1 MSTME
6 TPPPETPVQPV
17 PEERRCP
24 RCGSPLATDQE
35 WCLHCGAAAET
46 EVVEPRGWRVPL
58 YLGGGLT
65 ALAVI
70 GVILAIVALASRNDV
85 VADNPTATPTPSSQ
99 APPGASSTAPPL
111 ATGTPLPSTTPD
123 PNATPTVTA
132 DPNATPTTTAD
143 PNVTPS
149 PTESSTP
156 EPTATEDPNTTDG
169 GTGSTFPAWTGA
181 DGDYTIIL
189 ESAKSQSQAETVAQK
204 AQDAGMSDVGI
215 LNSSDYSS
223 LNGGY
228 QVVFSGVYTSKSDA
242 EDALSSARSEFKDAY
257 VRQIKT

>member
-1 MSTME
+1 VSTME

-70 GVILAIVALASRNDV
+70 GVILAIVALAGRDDV
-85 VADNPTATPTPSSQ
+85 VAGNPSATPTPTPSSA
-99 APPGASSTAPPL
+99 APPGATATTPPL

-123 PNATPTVTA
+123 PNATTTP
-132 DPNATPTTTAD
+132 DPNATTTPD
-143 PNVTPS
+143 PNASPTAS
-149 PTESSTP
+149 PTESATP
-156 EPTATEDPNTTDG
+156 EATATPDTGTTEG
-169 GTGSTFPAWTGA
+169 GSGSTFPAWTGN
-181 DGDYTIIL
+181 DGDYTIIV
-189 ESAKSQSQAETVAQK
+189 ESADSQSGADKVAQQASDK
-204 AQDAGMSDVGI
+204 GLSDVGI
-215 LNSSDYSS
+215 LQSSDYSS

-228 QVVFSGVYTSKSDA
+228 YVVFTGVYTSKSDA
-242 EDALSSARSEFKDAY
+242 ESALSGVRSDFKDAY
-257 VRQIKT
+257 VRQIKK